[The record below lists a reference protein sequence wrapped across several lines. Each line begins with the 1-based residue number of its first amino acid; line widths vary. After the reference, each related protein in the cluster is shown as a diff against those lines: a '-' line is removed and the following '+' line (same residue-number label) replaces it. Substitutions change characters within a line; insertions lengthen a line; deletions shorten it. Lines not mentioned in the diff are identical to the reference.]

1 MNTISNCYMEDK
13 MNNDVQDIFEI
24 KLSKNKKIVAYLSL
38 FISGFAVSWVFYKLI
53 ILSFIFAFLSLFLI
67 KFYKKMY
74 IKKISEVIED
84 EFYDINLLLSAELET
99 GTPINMAI
107 KSIKNEITR
116 SDIYNFK
123 YMNIEI
129 SNWDKKMNMGIKLNK
144 IIQDFAIRSKNNN
157 IMDYAN
163 MIAICTKKG
172 GSIRDVI
179 KNTNSILNEKRTLKR
194 EIEVISAEKKLE
206 QKIMNLMPLAVLI
219 MLDKSAPEFISPLY
233 TNILG
238 RITMTILLF
247 IFLLSYLWSSK
258 IASLN

>member
-1 MNTISNCYMEDK
+1 MNQFKRYYQTDEIDNE
-13 MNNDVQDIFEI
+13 VPDIFDI
-24 KLSKNKKIVAYLSL
+24 KLSKNQKIIAYVTL
-38 FISGFAVSWVFYKLI
+38 FITGFAVSWVFYKLV
-53 ILSFIFAFLSLFLI
+53 ILSLIFAFLSLILI
-67 KFYKKMY
+67 TFYKK
-74 IKKISEVIED
+74 INRKKINEMIED

-123 YMNIEI
+123 YMNLEI
-129 SNWDKKMNMGIKLNK
+129 SNWDRKMNMGIKLNE
-144 IIQDFAIRSKNNN
+144 IIKDFALRSKNNN
-157 IMDYAN
+157 IMDYSN
-163 MIAICTKKG
+163 MIEICTRKG

-219 MLDKSAPEFISPLY
+219 MLDKSAPEFIAPLY

-258 IASLN
+258 IASLD